1 MICNSKYLYKIELVT
16 ASDVTEFN
24 RIATKCPGSVVLVNG
39 MHGKKRLNAKSYL
52 GVHLARVT
60 WNEVYVENYKGIIE
74 YGKCCIKIQTK
85 VCRVTFSGKNLEIVY
100 YTNVDMKITGEIES
114 ICYS

>member
-1 MICNSKYLYKIELVT
+1 MFAVKSKIAEKLNIPQDISDGLPIVT
-16 ASDVTEFN
+16 VT
-24 RIATKCPGSVVLVNG
+24 
-39 MHGKKRLNAKSYL
+39 GK
-52 GVHLARVT
+52 
-60 WNEVYVENYKGIIE
+60 NEIYVENYKGIIE

-100 YTNVDMKITGEIES
+100 YTNVDMKIIGEIES

>member
-1 MICNSKYLYKIELVT
+1 MFAVKSKIAEKLNIPQDISDGLPIVT
-16 ASDVTEFN
+16 VT
-24 RIATKCPGSVVLVNG
+24 
-39 MHGKKRLNAKSYL
+39 GK
-52 GVHLARVT
+52 
-60 WNEVYVENYKGIIE
+60 NEIYVENYKGIIE

-114 ICYS
+114 VCYS

>member
-1 MICNSKYLYKIELVT
+1 MFAVKSKIAEKLNIPQDISDGLPIVT
-16 ASDVTEFN
+16 VT
-24 RIATKCPGSVVLVNG
+24 
-39 MHGKKRLNAKSYL
+39 GK
-52 GVHLARVT
+52 
-60 WNEVYVENYKGIIE
+60 NEIYVENYKGIIE

-85 VCRVTFSGKNLEIVY
+85 VCRITFSGKNLEIVY

>member
-1 MICNSKYLYKIELVT
+1 MFVIKSKLAEKLNIPQDISDGLPIVT
-16 ASDVTEFN
+16 VT
-24 RIATKCPGSVVLVNG
+24 
-39 MHGKKRLNAKSYL
+39 GK
-52 GVHLARVT
+52 
-60 WNEVYVENYKGIIE
+60 NEIYVENYKGIIE

-100 YTNVDMKITGEIES
+100 YTNVDMKIIGEIES